1 MSNVRRVLVV
11 DDDPHIREVVG
22 VALSDEGYEV
32 LTAEHGAAALVR
44 VASSQPDVI
53 LLDLRMPVMDGSE
66 FARRYRQTP
75 GPHAPIVVLT
85 AWRDT
90 EDDGNQVE
98 AEAFLAK
105 PFRLGD
111 LLSIVDRYTRPNL

>member
-1 MSNVRRVLVV
+1 MRRVLVV
-11 DDDPHIREVVG
+11 DDDPDIREVIG
-22 VALSDEGYEV
+22 VALADEGYEV
-32 LTAEHGAAALVR
+32 LTAEHGAAALLR

-53 LLDLRMPVMDGSE
+53 LLDLRMPVMNGWE

-90 EDDGNQVE
+90 EDDGNHVE
-98 AEAFLAK
+98 ADAFLAK

-111 LLSIVDRYTRPNL
+111 LLSIVDRYTRQNA